1 MEQKFKSQ
9 RPVEISFSQW
19 QQQSNTKE
27 QITAQGVFHCWGQ
40 RSVLRK
46 IDPDSPKSF
55 NTQETIG
62 VCELPTG
69 QIRLIKPEKII
80 FLDRKG

>member
-1 MEQKFKSQ
+1 MEKKFNSQ
-9 RPVEISFSQW
+9 RPVEMTFSQFD
-19 QQQSNTKE
+19 SDGKK

-80 FLDRKG
+80 FLDRKGV